1 MFGRIDHIG
10 VAVEDIDEAVTL
22 YRDRLGMRE
31 QHRETVEEQGV
42 NAVLLEIGEGHVELI
57 SPLAADT
64 AVGKFLERN
73 GPGLHHV
80 AYQTDDIDSRL
91 DAASRGRPAAD
102 RRAAPHRDPRQP
114 RGLRAPQGHGRRAHR
129 DRRTGGGALMA
140 DRPNRVDIGF
150 QGGQSLAVR
159 VSDEPLKGLTDAL
172 ADEGADRWHELK
184 TEDSDVSL
192 DLSQI
197 VYVRVETEEHRVGF

>member
-42 NAVLLEIGEGHVELI
+42 DAVLLEIGEGHVELI
-57 SPLAADT
+57 SPLGADT
-64 AVGKFLERN
+64 RWASSSERN

-91 DAASRGRPAAD
+91 EELREAGPAAD
-102 RRAAPHRDPRQP
+102 RRAAAHRHPRQP
-114 RGLRAPQGHGRRAHR
+114 RGVRAPEVHGRRAHR
-129 DRRTGGGALMA
+129 DRRAGGGPLMA

-159 VSDEPLKGLTDAL
+159 VADEPLKGLRDAL